1 MPQPTGCTAPPRP
14 DHSRVASAS
23 SAVAQRLMDEIAKPN
38 GQFMIVPSPFPLP
51 TLRAGPHQLPFPE
64 ECTSRANSVAIAGAL
79 PANAASPVGS
89 RTSLLKYCFPGWVN
103 SA

>member
-38 GQFMIVPSPFPLP
+38 GQFMIVPS
-51 TLRAGPHQLPFPE
+51 QLPHPA
-64 ECTSRANSVAIAGAL
+64 SRSAPASLSGGTHIACQFRRDRRGVARQCRVTGGKPNIIL
-79 PANAASPVGS
+79 EI
-89 RTSLLKYCFPGWVN
+89 LLPGWVN
-103 SA
+103 AA